1 MVFILKVSANF
12 SQYQLFFLTFIE
24 DYELIYGRLLIAPSA
39 PRVGVLNLSI
49 RLVWYNS
56 IKDKLLNC
64 EKYTWML
71 IYVNKIVLLS
81 CNVPRQESAKAIL
94 N

>member
-1 MVFILKVSANF
+1 MFCKLTSTKSYFGKSFYGSNIITYVTLILFLINNMVFILKVSANF

-24 DYELIYGRLLIAPSA
+24 DYEFIYGRLLIA

-56 IKDKLLNC
+56 IKDK
-64 EKYTWML
+64 
-71 IYVNKIVLLS
+71 
-81 CNVPRQESAKAIL
+81 
-94 N
+94 

>member
-24 DYELIYGRLLIAPSA
+24 DYEFIYGRLLIA

-56 IKDKLLNC
+56 IKDK
-64 EKYTWML
+64 
-71 IYVNKIVLLS
+71 
-81 CNVPRQESAKAIL
+81 
-94 N
+94 